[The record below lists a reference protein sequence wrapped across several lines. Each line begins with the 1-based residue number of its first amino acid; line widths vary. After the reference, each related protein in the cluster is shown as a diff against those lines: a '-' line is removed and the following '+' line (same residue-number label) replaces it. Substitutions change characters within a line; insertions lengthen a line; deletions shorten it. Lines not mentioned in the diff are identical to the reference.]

1 MSIPKRYN
9 EHSRHFYMVTPP
21 PPRPRRRQSGN
32 GFVTINFQLLNKEKL
47 I

>member
-1 MSIPKRYN
+1 MSILKRYN
-9 EHSRHFYMVTPP
+9 EHSRHFYMVTNPP
-21 PPRPRRRQSGN
+21 LHRRQSGN